1 MADVKLLIPQSDSE
15 NLKKDVEQ
23 LKTRFTAVLKEL
35 EYLLCNLDE
44 ENVTRAASVYA
55 ENIDTRH
62 AKISDAQIGE
72 LSADKLTSGSIDAK
86 KIEVKNLSA
95 DAITSGTIDA
105 GKINVEN
112 LSADSLVSGTLDTEQ
127 VTVASGDGRLVIYDT
142 VMAMYDASGTARLVM
157 GLDTRPIVNGEEN
170 PNYNVFRFDIA
181 DESGAPCIQFDSNGN
196 AVFSGII
203 DTKSNVNIGNRLKL
217 MNAYGEG
224 GVFFC
229 TRNGSAMA
237 SVMCESFESGP
248 GVMISAD
255 EGLYVNGSRVATE
268 EYVAEVIRS
277 VITGG
282 AQTAAE

>member
-1 MADVKLLIPQSDSE
+1 MADVKLLIPQSDSG

-72 LSADKLTSGSIDAK
+72 LSADKLTSGSIDAG

-112 LSADSLVSGTLDTEQ
+112 LSANSLVSGTLDTEQ

-157 GLDTRPIVNGEEN
+157 GLDTRPTVNGEEN
-170 PNYNVFRFDIA
+170 PNYNAFRFDIA
-181 DESGAPCIQFDSNGN
+181 DESGTPCIQFDSDGN

-229 TRNGSAMA
+229 TRNGSSMA
-237 SVMCESFESGP
+237 SVMCESFENGP

-255 EGLYVNGSRVATE
+255 DGLYVNGSRVATE
-268 EYVAEVIRS
+268 EYVAEVIRA